1 MSVERWEYLIVSLPV
16 LGAAKLAPGGSAAV
30 AVLNREGAQG
40 WDAVSTELLADGT
53 IAVLL
58 KRPLLDTPV
67 TVGR

>member
-30 AVLNREGAQG
+30 AVLNRGGAQG

-53 IAVLL
+53 VAVLL

-67 TVGR
+67 AVGR